1 MAEKPSTSSK
11 EDISIDET
19 KSGPPPQGPSNII
32 KVTTKEGKT
41 IVVKREGDAQVQYEH
56 ELEKPDL
63 KDFKQRPI
71 EKFKEASQRKY
82 DVVGIT
88 MEKEYDEITESDE
101 EREVAKLSKRE
112 QEQYQ
117 EMKDLMTI
125 QGRLKGH
132 VPGFGV
138 GISTYVTGRYP
149 GVPSELIK
157 PYVIEEE
164 GKKADILTRL
174 PPAQIDSLIQEHDRK
189 IPRRDVVVRP
199 GRRGITMSIDPNSD
213 DEIYEI
219 SAIEDSL
226 EDVIKL
232 TGKKKEGAVKE
243 VVSEQKEKKDQP
255 STSISITDDRV
266 LVPDVVSQGMADDYS
281 KEEKLEDSD
290 AETIS
295 STSTADYDREEAE
308 DLLDKISSCHT
319 ALATHYNK
327 MNEIVP
333 HMTKTQ
339 LAQYLG
345 KVHILNIVKP
355 EGVVSKTYTSEPD
368 TSEIKFVVRGET
380 HEEKLQELVNTVPA
394 HQLMLAIA
402 IGDIHLNKLSYD
414 QASQKYQI
422 SKSRIQRAI
431 SGKADHKKGGKQYH
445 LERKRKVS
453 DDTSSVTK
461 VKKAKMEREQ
471 EEEEEIPQMA
481 LFPEQAQQ
489 DILPDLVDDND
500 DQFPEVNIDA

>member
-1 MAEKPSTSSK
+1 M
-11 EDISIDET
+11 
-19 KSGPPPQGPSNII
+19 
-32 KVTTKEGKT
+32 
-41 IVVKREGDAQVQYEH
+41 
-56 ELEKPDL
+56 
-63 KDFKQRPI
+63 
-71 EKFKEASQRKY
+71 
-82 DVVGIT
+82 
-88 MEKEYDEITESDE
+88 
-101 EREVAKLSKRE
+101 
-112 QEQYQ
+112 
-117 EMKDLMTI
+117 
-125 QGRLKGH
+125 
-132 VPGFGV
+132 
-138 GISTYVTGRYP
+138 
-149 GVPSELIK
+149 IK

-213 DEIYEI
+213 DKIYEI

-461 VKKAKMEREQ
+461 VKKTKMEREQ

-500 DQFPEVNIDA
+500 DQFPEVNIDT